1 MPIQKPDQSTGNPS
15 LRLTDRSGDVW
26 ETSEAAQALERMKA
40 NPRIKYIVVV
50 VPEDA
55 CPACQN
61 LTGTYPKDQIPHL
74 PIEECSHPLGCR
86 SYYLP
91 YLDEIFP

>member
-1 MPIQKPDQSTGNPS
+1 VPIQKPDQSTGNPS

-26 ETSEAAQALERMKA
+26 ETSEAAQSLERMKA
-40 NPRIKYIVVV
+40 NLRIKYIVVV

-61 LTGTYPKDQIPHL
+61 LTGTYLKDQVPRL

-91 YLDEIFP
+91 YLDEVFP

>member
-1 MPIQKPDQSTGNPS
+1 MSNQKPEQPS
-15 LRLTDRSGDVW
+15 SNQQFRLNDRSADTW
-26 ETSEAAQALERMKA
+26 ETSPAAQSLERMIA
-40 NPRIKYIVVV
+40 NPRIKYVVVV

-61 LTGTYPKDQIPHL
+61 LTGTYPKDQVPHL
-74 PIEECSHPLGCR
+74 PIGECSHPLGCR

-91 YLDEIFP
+91 FLDEIFP

>member
-1 MPIQKPDQSTGNPS
+1 VPNQKPEQDSNTHS
-15 LRLTDRSGDVW
+15 LSLTDRTDENWDV
-26 ETSEAAQALERMKA
+26 SPAAQALKRMQE

-61 LTGTYPKDQIPHL
+61 LTGTYPKDHVPLL
-74 PIEECSHPLGCR
+74 PYEECSHPLGCR
-86 SYYLP
+86 SFYLP

>member
-1 MPIQKPDQSTGNPS
+1 VPNQKPDQSNPVPPH
-15 LRLTDRSGDVW
+15 RLTDRSEDAW
-26 ETSEAAQALERMKA
+26 ETSPAAQALERMRA
-40 NPRIKYIVVV
+40 NPRIKYIVILA
-50 VPEDA
+50 PEDA

-61 LTGTYPKDQIPHL
+61 LTGTYPKDQVPRL

>member
-1 MPIQKPDQSTGNPS
+1 VPEQKPTQPS
-15 LRLTDRSGDVW
+15 KAQTYRLTDRTDEIW
-26 ETSEAAQALERMKA
+26 ETSPAAQSLERMIA
-40 NPRIKYIVVV
+40 NPRIKFIVVV

-61 LTGTYPKDQIPHL
+61 LTGTYSKDQVPHL
-74 PIEECSHPLGCR
+74 PYEECSHPLGCR

>member
-1 MPIQKPDQSTGNPS
+1 MSGQKPDPS
-15 LRLTDRSGDVW
+15 SPATLYRPTDRSGDEW
-26 ETSEAAQALERMKA
+26 ETSPAAQSLERMKT
-40 NPRIKYIVVV
+40 NSRIKYIVIV

-61 LTGTYPKDQIPHL
+61 LTGTYPKDQVPRL

-91 YLDEIFP
+91 FLDEIFP